1 MEFISIVEIIGTIA
15 FAMSGAL
22 TAIEKDLDYYGI
34 GIFAITTSVGGGIVR
49 DLLIDRPLPASLE
62 NPLYALISL
71 LSAGFVILFYTHISK
86 LAKMLQF
93 ADAIGLGAFTAIG
106 AEVAVRTGFQQ
117 WYVVVT
123 LAVLTGTG
131 GGLIRDVFAREIPY
145 IFRKEVYALA
155 SILGAILY
163 IIVFRLAGSQVALYT
178 CFLATT
184 LIRLYCMEKDVHLLK
199 VGKVTIQ

>member
-71 LSAGFVILFYTHISK
+71 LSAGFVILFYTHINK
-86 LAKMLQF
+86 LAKKLQF
-93 ADAIGLGAFTAIG
+93 LMRSVLG
-106 AEVAVRTGFQQ
+106 
-117 WYVVVT
+117 
-123 LAVLTGTG
+123 
-131 GGLIRDVFAREIPY
+131 
-145 IFRKEVYALA
+145 
-155 SILGAILY
+155 
-163 IIVFRLAGSQVALYT
+163 
-178 CFLATT
+178 
-184 LIRLYCMEKDVHLLK
+184 HLLLSERR
-199 VGKVTIQ
+199 

>member
-1 MEFISIVEIIGTIA
+1 MAFISIVEMIGTVA
-15 FAMSGAL
+15 FAMAGAL

-71 LSAGFVILFYTHISK
+71 LSAGFVILFYTHITK
-86 LAKMLQF
+86 LSRMLQF
-93 ADAIGLGAFTAIG
+93 FDAIGLGAFTAIG
-106 AEVAVRTGFQQ
+106 AEVAVQMGFQQ

-145 IFRKEVYALA
+145 VFRKEVYALA

-163 IIVFRLAGSQVALYT
+163 IFVYQLAGSQIALYS
-178 CFLATT
+178 CFLATV
-184 LIRLYCMEKDVHLLK
+184 LIRIYCMENDVHLLR
-199 VGKVTIQ
+199 VGKVNLE

>member
-71 LSAGFVILFYTHISK
+71 LSAGFVILFYTHINK
-86 LAKMLQF
+86 LAKKLQF
-93 ADAIGLGAFTAIG
+93 FDAIGLGAFTAIG
-106 AEVAVRTGFQQ
+106 AEVAVRLGFQQ

-145 IFRKEVYALA
+145 IFRKEVYAWRP
-155 SILGAILY
+155 SLGPSCTL
-163 IIVFRLAGSQVALYT
+163 S
-178 CFLATT
+178 CFA
-184 LIRLYCMEKDVHLLK
+184 
-199 VGKVTIQ
+199 

>member
-71 LSAGFVILFYTHISK
+71 LSAGFRSFNTKCK
-86 LAKMLQF
+86 LIIFLIF
-93 ADAIGLGAFTAIG
+93 CIF
-106 AEVAVRTGFQQ
+106 VGFC
-117 WYVVVT
+117 
-123 LAVLTGTG
+123 L
-131 GGLIRDVFAREIPY
+131 
-145 IFRKEVYALA
+145 
-155 SILGAILY
+155 
-163 IIVFRLAGSQVALYT
+163 
-178 CFLATT
+178 
-184 LIRLYCMEKDVHLLK
+184 
-199 VGKVTIQ
+199 